1 MPAYFRPDR
10 LSDALTALERDPHVC
25 LAGGTDI
32 YPADAQH
39 RAWGRPG
46 LGNPGALPILDL
58 SALAELR
65 SIEQFD
71 NRVEIGAGV
80 TWTQILQAELPPAFD
95 GLRAAAAEIGG
106 RQIQNRGTLV
116 GNLCNASPAADGV
129 PPLLTLDAKVRVAS
143 NSSVRDVELA
153 QFIVGNRRTGLQAGE
168 LVTAIVIPRPA
179 RAMRSCFLKLGAR
192 RYLVISIAMVAV
204 SVTLNDGLITDA
216 RVAVGACSEVAR
228 RLRALESG
236 LCGIPCDRAVAAVRL
251 DHFRDLH
258 PLTDIRASAE
268 YRREAAHTLTQRALS
283 QFAAAAV
290 DHA

>member
-10 LSDALTALERDPHVC
+10 LSDALTALQRDPHLC

-46 LGNPGALPILDL
+46 LGNSGALPILDL
-58 SALAELR
+58 SALTELR
-65 SIEQFD
+65 TIEPFD
-71 NRVEIGAGV
+71 DRVEIGAGV
-80 TWTQILQAELPPAFD
+80 TWTQILQAELPPGFD
-95 GLRAAAAEIGG
+95 GLRAAAAEVGG
-106 RQIQNRGTLV
+106 RQIQNRGTLA

-129 PPLLTLDAKVRVAS
+129 PPLLALDAKVRIAS

-153 QFIVGNRRTGLQAGE
+153 QFIVGNRRTDLQAGE
-168 LVTAIVIPRPA
+168 LVTAVVIPRPV

-204 SVTLNDGLITDA
+204 NITLNDGVITDV

-228 RLRALESG
+228 RLRALESALG
-236 LCGIPCDRAVAAVRL
+236 GVPCDRAVAAVRP

-258 PLTDIRASAE
+258 PLTDLRASAE
-268 YRREAAHTLTQRALS
+268 YRREVARTLTKRALS
-283 QFAAAAV
+283 QLAAA